1 MQANINVSSEFSE
14 KSDFLEAI
22 NERSISERRQEK
34 PEEINERERNFTN
47 RSRYSKKGIQRF
59 REHYWDL
66 LPF

>member
-34 PEEINERERNFTN
+34 PEEIITLAR
-47 RSRYSKKGIQRF
+47 I
-59 REHYWDL
+59 
-66 LPF
+66 